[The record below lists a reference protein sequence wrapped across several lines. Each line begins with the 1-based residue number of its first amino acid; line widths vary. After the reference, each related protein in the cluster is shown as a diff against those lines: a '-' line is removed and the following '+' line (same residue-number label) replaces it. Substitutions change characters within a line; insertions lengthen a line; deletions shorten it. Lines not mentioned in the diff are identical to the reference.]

1 MLEVERLSVLLKNL
15 NTQFSF
21 LFSNS
26 RSLLYQNNQCIVV
39 VYDSARN
46 PKLGG
51 NYMTKTRPIIVGIF
65 SIVYLILFIM
75 KVEMPRSIFIILL
88 TIVLINQ
95 VIDEW
100 NNYNETKEKIHL
112 LIPVTFIAMVIIFL
126 IS

>member
-1 MLEVERLSVLLKNL
+1 MI
-15 NTQFSF
+15 Q
-21 LFSNS
+21 
-26 RSLLYQNNQCIVV
+26 Q
-39 VYDSARN
+39 DH
-46 PKLGG
+46 KLGG
-51 NYMTKTRPIIVGIF
+51 NYMAKIRPIIVGIF

-95 VIDEW
+95 VIDDW

-126 IS
+126 ISWIVK

>member
-1 MLEVERLSVLLKNL
+1 MAK
-15 NTQFSF
+15 
-21 LFSNS
+21 
-26 RSLLYQNNQCIVV
+26 I
-39 VYDSARN
+39 
-46 PKLGG
+46 
-51 NYMTKTRPIIVGIF
+51 RPIIVGIF

-95 VIDEW
+95 VIDDW

-126 IS
+126 ISWIVK

>member
-1 MLEVERLSVLLKNL
+1 
-15 NTQFSF
+15 
-21 LFSNS
+21 
-26 RSLLYQNNQCIVV
+26 
-39 VYDSARN
+39 
-46 PKLGG
+46 
-51 NYMTKTRPIIVGIF
+51 MTKTRPIIVGIF

-126 IS
+126 ISWIVK